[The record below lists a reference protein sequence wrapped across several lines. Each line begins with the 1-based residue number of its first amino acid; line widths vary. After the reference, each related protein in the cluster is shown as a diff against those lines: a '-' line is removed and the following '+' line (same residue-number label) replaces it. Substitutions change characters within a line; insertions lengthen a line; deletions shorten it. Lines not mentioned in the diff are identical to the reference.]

1 VDSCGTAAFNLGK
14 APDPRAI
21 AACQNQGYDISQQRA
36 RQIEE
41 ADYRRFDYLLVMDR
55 VNLTSVEAWA
65 PEKFAGEIA
74 LLMQYSSS
82 NGNSQLADPFYA
94 EADKFDSMIT
104 SLEPAIDGLLEQLA
118 ASHAWGSGNTV

>member
-65 PEKFAGEIA
+65 PEKFPGEIA
-74 LLMQYSSS
+74 LLMQYSGPD
-82 NGNSQLADPFYA
+82 GNSQLADPFYA

-118 ASHAWGSGNTV
+118 ASHAWGSGNIV